1 MLVLRSG
8 SWYYKVGM
16 FLNITENAFMPVT
29 SIEFVTLQRNACR
42 DNTCSPWWD
51 SYLEWLQLGIFGV
64 FFFFFCYAVLKEE
77 SDMTWA
83 TELNWLKEGQGG
95 EVGFY
100 CCFRHLVLSNA
111 FETPWTEASQVPSVH
126 GISQARILEWV
137 AISFSKGSSQPRDWS
152 CA

>member
-16 FLNITENAFMPVT
+16 FLNITENTFMPVT
-29 SIEFVTLQRNACR
+29 SIEFVTLQRNAC
-42 DNTCSPWWD
+42 SPWWD
-51 SYLEWLQLGIFGV
+51 SYLEWLQLG
-64 FFFFFCYAVLKEE
+64 FFFFFFLLCCFEGGVRH
-77 SDMTWA
+77 DWA

-137 AISFSKGSSQPRDWS
+137 AISFSKGSSQPRDRN